1 LAQTT
6 YTWNYS
12 DQGGAW
18 SEPTNWSPTGYPNG
32 SDHIAKFTLGL
43 TAHRSISMSENI
55 TLNQILS
62 TNTNNSYR
70 LEIGSAGYTLTFAGT
85 NPTVD
90 VRHVSGG
97 DAGVWINALVDVG
110 TAGLKSIGPGTYTVR
125 FAGGIQGSGTITVD
139 TNSGI
144 ELTGNSPNFSGD
156 FVVNNGGVLA
166 ARTNQ
171 SNVLG
176 NTTGKTIVNQGGLVW
191 FRDLGNPTISEAFIL
206 NGVRSRGSLQ
216 CYASNVTLNGPITL
230 NANGSFSVQDWASGE
245 PGNTRTFTINSVID
259 DGDNTYSVF
268 FLGDFVSHRW
278 TNSRKSVIVLGAQNT
293 YGGNTYIT
301 SNYHDAANPLTGN
314 VRLAIN
320 NALPTTTKVIL
331 GGSHD
336 AGSGVYIGVNEGN
349 GKLILNGYSQTL
361 AGLETAGTGTAN
373 RVVGG
378 SSTTSTLTLNIADT
392 VTNTYAG
399 YLGGPDTNEDNL
411 ALVKTGLGTLVL
423 SAANTYTGATDV
435 QAGVLRI
442 THAQALGSTSAGT
455 TVANYASVE
464 VQGGITVNEPI
475 SLTGGGYPQATP
487 WYGAL
492 RSTGG
497 NNTWA
502 GPITVS
508 GGTRIG
514 VRTNETFTI
523 TGGIT
528 GSGVLMFS
536 GTASGTIRIANTPIN
551 IGGWNLVA
559 NDNTT
564 TLLDVAGNTW
574 GNTYISY
581 GGTLKLGVDNAM
593 PSATVVYIGTA
604 SPDTNGALDLNGHS
618 QTIGGLTDAG
628 SGTRQ
633 VINSGASASTLTI
646 SNTSDYTYAGV
657 ITGNIN
663 LVKQGTG
670 TQTLSGNN
678 DYTGTTTVQAGT
690 LRLGHNNALGAT
702 TAGTTVKANARLD
715 LNGCTISEPISL
727 EGGTLTNSSTT
738 AHAYVNGVL
747 TLASGGTSNIID
759 TPTSMSVYL
768 QGQITGPGGFTKT
781 GGAAAVRLANPAN
794 DYQGPTV
801 ISQGYLDNYASE
813 VIPDGSPM
821 TVNAYWNLRGY
832 TETIHSLSG
841 GANGYIYSSQGAG
854 VLRIGAG
861 NADATYAGRLRAHAG
876 TLSIVKIGTG
886 TQTLSGNNDYTGTTD
901 VQAGTLALAHTSNN
915 NISGSSA
922 IRVAAGATLD
932 VTGLASSLLR
942 LASGQT
948 LQGNGTVQGSVEAP
962 AGSFLGAGMSPG
974 HLTISSNYTQAGTL
988 VVELAGYTQ
997 GGTQELPGQW
1007 AANGYDWVSVGGQ
1020 AVLDGYVDIRL
1031 LAGFQPRSGDKFN
1044 VLTAAGGIT
1053 DQGLELLW
1061 EAGSLLP
1068 AQYWSYQIVPGQ
1080 GNERIL
1086 QLQLGVPEPASLVL
1100 LALGAVG
1107 LLLTRR
1113 FLARKS
1119 TT

>member
-1 LAQTT
+1 
-6 YTWNYS
+6 
-12 DQGGAW
+12 
-18 SEPTNWSPTGYPNG
+18 
-32 SDHIAKFTLGL
+32 
-43 TAHRSISMSENI
+43 
-55 TLNQILS
+55 
-62 TNTNNSYR
+62 
-70 LEIGSAGYTLTFAGT
+70 
-85 NPTVD
+85 
-90 VRHVSGG
+90 
-97 DAGVWINALVDVG
+97 
-110 TAGLKSIGPGTYTVR
+110 
-125 FAGGIQGSGTITVD
+125 
-139 TNSGI
+139 
-144 ELTGNSPNFSGD
+144 
-156 FVVNNGGVLA
+156 
-166 ARTNQ
+166 
-171 SNVLG
+171 
-176 NTTGKTIVNQGGLVW
+176 
-191 FRDLGNPTISEAFIL
+191 
-206 NGVRSRGSLQ
+206 
-216 CYASNVTLNGPITL
+216 
-230 NANGSFSVQDWASGE
+230 
-245 PGNTRTFTINSVID
+245 
-259 DGDNTYSVF
+259 
-268 FLGDFVSHRW
+268 
-278 TNSRKSVIVLGAQNT
+278 LGAQNT

-331 GGSHD
+331 GGNHN
-336 AGSGVYIGVNEGN
+336 AGGSVYIGLNQGN

-392 VTNTYAG
+392 VTNTYTG
-399 YLGGPDTNEDNL
+399 YLGGPDTDENNL

-508 GGTRIG
+508 DGTRIG

-670 TQTLSGNN
+670 TQTLSGANTYTGQTTVTAGVLRISSPTALGTTDGGTTVQNGARLEVVGGITVSEPVSIAGEGGSGYYGGALRSASGNN
-678 DYTGTTTVQAGT
+678 VWTGRITVNGWSRIGAPSGSTFTLQGGIDGAGQPALCGGGIIRVENTPITVTNYNLHAVDSATVIIAVTGNQWGNTYIRYGGTLKLEVDNAMPSATVVYIGEGTTNGTLDLNGRSQTIGGLTDAGSGTRRVINSGASASTLTISNTSTAYTFGGVIQDNINLVKQGAATFTLSGANTYTGTTTV
-690 LRLGHNNALGAT
+690 
-702 TAGTTVKANARLD
+702 
-715 LNGCTISEPISL
+715 E
-727 EGGTLTNSSTT
+727 
-738 AHAYVNGVL
+738 
-747 TLASGGTSNIID
+747 
-759 TPTSMSVYL
+759 
-768 QGQITGPGGFTKT
+768 
-781 GGAAAVRLANPAN
+781 
-794 DYQGPTV
+794 
-801 ISQGYLDNYASE
+801 
-813 VIPDGSPM
+813 
-821 TVNAYWNLRGY
+821 
-832 TETIHSLSG
+832 
-841 GANGYIYSSQGAG
+841 
-854 VLRIGAG
+854 
-861 NADATYAGRLRAHAG
+861 
-876 TLSIVKIGTG
+876 
-886 TQTLSGNNDYTGTTD
+886 
-901 VQAGTLALAHTSNN
+901 AGTLALAHTSNN

-922 IRVAAGATLD
+922 IRVGAGATLN

-988 VVELAGYTQ
+988 VVELAGYQQ
-997 GGTQELPGQW
+997 GGTQAVPGQW

-1031 LAGFQPRSGDKFN
+1031 LAGFQPQSGDTFN

-1100 LALGAVG
+1100 LVLGAAG
-1107 LLLTRR
+1107 LLLARS
-1113 FLARKS
+1113 FLARKRQ
-1119 TT
+1119 